1 MPRKKCHR
9 HIDSKPGVTF
19 YKPAGIP
26 MHNLEEVVLHIDE
39 FEALRL
45 ADAEG
50 LYHEEAAA
58 RMNISRAT
66 FGRIVGEAR
75 KKIAIAITEGKA
87 IVIESFVLNSNHKI
101 NSEDD
106 KNSCTNTRRES

>member
-1 MPRKKCHR
+1 MPRKKCFR

-19 YKPAGIP
+19 YKPAGVP
-26 MHNLEEVVLHIDE
+26 MHSLEEVVLHIDE
-39 FEALRL
+39 FEAVRL

-58 RMNISRAT
+58 RMNISRQT

-75 KKIAIAITEGKA
+75 RKIAGAITGGKA
-87 IVIESFVLNSNHKI
+87 IVIESFVLNSNHNNI
-101 NSEDD
+101 ADDYENS
-106 KNSCTNTRRES
+106 STNTRRES

>member
-9 HIDSKPGVTF
+9 HIESRPGVTF

-26 MHNLEEVVLHIDE
+26 MNKLEEVILHIDE
-39 FEALRL
+39 FEAVRL

-58 RMNISRAT
+58 RMNISRQT

-75 KKIAIAITEGKA
+75 KKIAGAITEGKA
-87 IVIESFVLNSNHKI
+87 IVIENFVLNS
-101 NSEDD
+101 
-106 KNSCTNTRRES
+106 KNNIKSRR